1 MMISTYF
8 ANFAN
13 IGTIISKN
21 LPFSKGSSFKIHHS
35 SCVQSFML
43 EEILSEDV
51 NDCIDKLKPYT
62 APGLD
67 QISPKFVKLSKCV
80 LAPLLARL
88 FNRCIE

>member
-1 MMISTYF
+1 M
-8 ANFAN
+8 
-13 IGTIISKN
+13 
-21 LPFSKGSSFKIHHS
+21 
-35 SCVQSFML
+35 
-43 EEILSEDV
+43 

-88 FNRCIE
+88 FNRCIELETFPNDFKVVSVIPIPKKISPTSLDEFRPISLLSVFFKLFEKFLKAK